1 MNRLPNVHSEI
12 VDVLSRIEQ
21 LNEMVQLHQ
30 EQLSI
35 DSLAIE
41 G

>member
-12 VDVLSRIEQ
+12 VDVLSRIER
-21 LNEMVQLHQ
+21 LNEMVQLHEKQ
-30 EQLSI
+30 SSA

-41 G
+41 